1 MLFYLALDANNYV
14 NGMGSTYFEL
24 GGCQTIELE
33 IEPNHPILSSLGQFK
48 YDNDQLIEDK
58 VKGLET
64 SKQNKLIEL
73 QQKCQEVINSGFT
86 HVFDG
91 VEYWFSLDMEAQQN
105 FTSSY
110 QIMKD
115 GLVQEITW
123 TVKVN
128 KEYSRLAITLPM
140 MEELAIA
147 IMTHKTNNIAKFRDF
162 LTPQV
167 NAATTLEEVK
177 AITW

>member
-1 MLFYLALDANNYV
+1 MNMFLALDANNYV

-24 GGCQTIELE
+24 VGCETIELE
-33 IEPNHPILSSLGQFK
+33 IEPNHPIFLSLGQFK
-48 YDNDQLIEDK
+48 YDNGQLIEDK
-58 VKGLET
+58 ERELEIA
-64 SKQNKLIEL
+64 KQDKLIEL
-73 QQKCQEVINSGFT
+73 QLSCQEVINSGFT
-86 HVFDG
+86 HVFNG

-128 KEYSRLAITLPM
+128 GEYSRLAITLPM

-167 NAATTLEEVK
+167 NAATTLEEVE